1 MFYFN
6 LFFFIRARKQQRQKR
21 VRDDSIFEMLR
32 VTDHTHSDTQTQMRQ
47 LAVLYSFFVFLIGD
61 CVLGTWDAHTPN
73 TIRRKFIYKF
83 KNMDAT
89 ATKMPM
95 TRLSNIL
102 IRLDIVLQRYYA
114 EYNLM
119 QLALSLT
126 LSLSLPSDIDTESQ
140 TQQRDL

>member
-1 MFYFN
+1 
-6 LFFFIRARKQQRQKR
+6 
-21 VRDDSIFEMLR
+21 
-32 VTDHTHSDTQTQMRQ
+32 
-47 LAVLYSFFVFLIGD
+47 
-61 CVLGTWDAHTPN
+61 
-73 TIRRKFIYKF
+73 
-83 KNMDAT
+83 MDAT

-140 TQQRDL
+140 TQQRDLWTLWMRACEQYRQIDTDTIGSEIV